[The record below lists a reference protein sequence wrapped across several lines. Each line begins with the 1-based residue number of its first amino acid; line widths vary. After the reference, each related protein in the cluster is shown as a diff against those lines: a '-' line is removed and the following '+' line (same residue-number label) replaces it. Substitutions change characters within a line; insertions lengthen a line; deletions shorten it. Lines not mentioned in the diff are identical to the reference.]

1 MSRGR
6 AFTLIEVLVVLTLIG
21 LTFSILLFVFSRGVN
36 SSLSL
41 SESSE
46 KLKAEA
52 SLFWELQRKVVGA
65 RKIKVDREGLY
76 MITSGGSFNEGVVK
90 CAYLYKEGELYY
102 YEFPYPYGAID
113 EVEEEELYRLGTFEE
128 FKVVAVE
135 RNREFALYEGLP
147 EFLKV
152 HVNGREFLLEFIR

>member
-1 MSRGR
+1 MSKGR
-6 AFTLIEVLVVLTLIG
+6 AFTLVEVLVVLTLIG

-41 SESSE
+41 SQSSE
-46 KLKAEA
+46 RLKSEA

-65 RKIKVDREGLY
+65 SRIKVSRDGLY
-76 MITSGGSFNEGVVK
+76 MITTGGSFNGGVVK
-90 CAYLYKEGELYY
+90 CAYLYRDGDLYY

-113 EVEEEELYRLGTFEE
+113 EVDENGLYKLGTFTE
-128 FKVVAVE
+128 FRVVAME
-135 RNREFALYEGLP
+135 RNREYEAYEGLP

-152 HVNGREFLLEFIR
+152 YLNDREFLFKVIK